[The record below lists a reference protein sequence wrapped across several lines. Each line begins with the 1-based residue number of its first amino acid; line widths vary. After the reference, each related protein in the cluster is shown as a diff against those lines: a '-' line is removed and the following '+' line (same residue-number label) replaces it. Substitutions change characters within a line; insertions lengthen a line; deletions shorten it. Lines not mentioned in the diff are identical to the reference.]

1 MDGEAEQS
9 ENLFTDN
16 KAPAE
21 KPVSS
26 SQEEIK
32 PKRHRIVQ
40 PNDFPRLESR
50 DKLSLKRE

>member
-9 ENLFTDN
+9 ENLFDN

-32 PKRHRIVQ
+32 TKRHRIVQ